1 MSLIDRDYMR
11 REGKPAAKNVFK
23 ASNTPANLDSHSVR
37 KSPSEE
43 SFGLHIQNDTDAGR
57 FSCIRCG
64 KSYSTKEASAACF
77 RSHSSEFMV
86 EGEATNVLSKIRKY
100 MYKIKRLITN
110 LVSRDDETE

>member
-1 MSLIDRDYMR
+1 MSLMDRDYMR
-11 REGKPAAKNVFK
+11 RRSESTTKNGFK
-23 ASNTPANLDSHSVR
+23 ASNTPTNLDSHSVR

-43 SFGLHIQNDTDAGR
+43 SFGLHLQNDTDAGR

-77 RSHSSEFMV
+77 RSHSSEFIV
-86 EGEATNVLSKIRKY
+86 EGEAINILSKIRKY

-110 LVSRDDETE
+110 LASRDDETE